1 MRPLIRRRRSQR
13 GSDPAPSRLSYRLQ
27 RLALTPAVRR
37 GFTLGVPLAVVALIG
52 TLTFADEAR
61 RAQVLA
67 WIDEARAKIE
77 SREEFMVRL
86 MSIEGAS
93 ERLAADIRELL
104 PLDFPVSSFDLDLA
118 AMQDAVR
125 TLEAVEEAS
134 LRVRPGGVLDIRVTE
149 RVPTFV
155 WRSGDELLLI
165 DATGHPVTT
174 ITART
179 ERRDLPLLS
188 GIGADRAAA
197 EANEIIRAAAP
208 ILPRLRGLV
217 RIGERRWDVVL
228 DEGQKIRLPELR
240 PVQALEQVLAVDE
253 AQDLFARDVIL
264 VDMRVPRRPTV
275 RIRPEAAETL
285 RQVKMTELGD
295 D

>member
-1 MRPLIRRRRSQR
+1 MRPLTRRRTTRT
-13 GSDPAPSRLSYRLQ
+13 GDPAPSRLSYRLQ
-27 RLALTPAVRR
+27 RLALTPSVRR
-37 GFTLGVPLAVVALIG
+37 GFTFGMPLAAVAVIG
-52 TLTFADEAR
+52 TLTFAEQER
-61 RAQVLA
+61 RAQVTA
-67 WIDEARAKIE
+67 WIDEMRSKIE

-86 MSIEGAS
+86 MSVEGAS
-93 ERLAADIRELL
+93 DRLAADIRDLL
-104 PLDFPVSSFDLDLA
+104 PVDFPISSFDLDLA
-118 AMQDAVR
+118 AMQEAVR
-125 TLEAVEEAS
+125 TLDAVEDAS

-149 RVPTFV
+149 RVPNFV
-155 WRSGDELLLI
+155 WRRGEDLLLI
-165 DATGHPVTT
+165 DAAGHPVTA
-174 ITART
+174 IEARAD
-179 ERRDLPLLS
+179 RGDLPLLS
-188 GIGADRAAA
+188 GIGADRAAP
-197 EANEIIRAAAP
+197 EALELVRAAGP
-208 ILPRLRGLV
+208 ILPRLRGFV

-275 RIRPEAAETL
+275 RIRQEAAETV

>member
-1 MRPLIRRRRSQR
+1 MRPLSRRRRSPR
-13 GSDPAPSRLSYRLQ
+13 GTDPAPSRLSYRLQ

-37 GFTLGVPLAVVALIG
+37 GFTFGMPLAAVAVIG

-61 RAQVLA
+61 RAQITTWV
-67 WIDEARAKIE
+67 DNMRSQIE

-93 ERLAADIRELL
+93 DRLSADIRDLL
-104 PLDFPVSSFDLDLA
+104 PIDFPVSSFDLDLA

-125 TLEAVEEAS
+125 TLDAVQDAS
-134 LRVRPGGVLDIRVTE
+134 LRVRPGGVLDIRIVE
-149 RVPTFV
+149 RVPNFV
-155 WRSGDELLLI
+155 WRNGDELLLI
-165 DATGHPVTT
+165 DAAGHPVTDIAT
-174 ITART
+174 RA
-179 ERRDLPLLS
+179 ERGDLPLLS
-188 GIGADRAAA
+188 GVGADMAAP
-197 EANEIIRAAAP
+197 EALELIRASGP

-217 RIGERRWDVVL
+217 RIGERRWDVIL

-275 RIRPEAAETL
+275 RIRQEAAETL

>member
-1 MRPLIRRRRSQR
+1 MRPLSRRRRSPR
-13 GSDPAPSRLSYRLQ
+13 IGDPAPSRLAYRLQ

-37 GFTLGVPLAVVALIG
+37 GFTLGVPLAATALIA

-61 RAQVLA
+61 RAQIWA
-67 WIDEARAKIE
+67 WVDDVRAQIE

-93 ERLAADIRELL
+93 DRLSADIRDLL
-104 PLDFPVSSFDLDLA
+104 PIDFPVSSFDLDLD

-125 TLEAVEEAS
+125 TLDAVEEAS

-149 RVPTFV
+149 RVPIFV
-155 WRSGDELLLI
+155 WRSGEDLLLI
-165 DATGHPVTT
+165 DASGHPVTT
-174 ITART
+174 VEARAD
-179 ERRDLPLLS
+179 RGDLPLLS
-188 GIGADRAAA
+188 GIGADRAAP
-197 EANEIIRAAAP
+197 EALEIIHASGP